1 MANDMM
7 STLKGLLGD
16 NADEKIQSVLSALQ
30 STNQTPKEETAETT
44 AAPAETPGPAPAKPM
59 KTSGTNGMEGMEYI
73 MKIKN
78 VIDEM
83 GSANDARSNL
93 LLSLRPYMRQERQRG
108 IDNAIRVLN
117 LSKFSG
123 LFKL

>member
-16 NADEKIQSVLSALQ
+16 NADEKIQSVLSALGGAEPKASAAEEPVAEADAQVIEDIPKPQQ
-30 STNQTPKEETAETT
+30 SGGLNLNADSLQY
-44 AAPAETPGPAPAKPM
+44 M
-59 KTSGTNGMEGMEYI
+59 

-83 GSANDARSNL
+83 GSANDSRSNL
-93 LLSLRPYMRQERQRG
+93 LLSLRPYMRTERQRG
-108 IDNAIRVLN
+108 IDNAIKILN
-117 LSKFSG
+117 LTRIAG
-123 LFKL
+123 LFK

>member
-30 STNQTPKEETAETT
+30 NTNQTPKEETVETT
-44 AAPAETPGPAPAKPM
+44 AAPVETPKP
-59 KTSGTNGMEGMEYI
+59 TPPRPVSSSGADGMEYI

-93 LLSLRPYMRQERQRG
+93 LMSLRPYMRQERQRG

>member
-30 STNQTPKEETAETT
+30 NTSQTPQEETVETT
-44 AAPAETPGPAPAKPM
+44 VKTVEPAPKPAQSRP
-59 KTSGTNGMEGMEYI
+59 SGGGGTEGMEYL

-78 VIDEM
+78 IIDEM
-83 GSANDARSNL
+83 GSAGGDARSNL
-93 LLSLRPYMRQERQRG
+93 LLSLRPYMRKERQRG